1 MVSTAHVKADI
12 VMVEAGV
19 PVVVVNG
26 VDVSDTISVK

>member
-1 MVSTAHVKADI
+1 MVSTAHVKAD
-12 VMVEAGV
+12 MVEAGV